1 MIYLFIYLYA
11 FLRQSYTSR
20 ILEIINNIKKQ
31 KVIIDKI
38 LVDTRALQKEISTI
52 TGQLER
58 QFTVTDDLIYRTAK
72 RNDNSRK
79 AYKMLVTLHSDFED
93 ISKSLQ
99 DVGMLMRDS
108 LDLTDQIESI
118 KNRNVSTNLEK
129 ITQDIDHINNECI
142 ILEKKLANL
151 KTG

>member
-1 MIYLFIYLYA
+1 MLKFYCHTIC
-11 FLRQSYTSR
+11 RQSYTSR

-31 KVIIDKI
+31 KTIIDKI
-38 LVDTRALQKEISTI
+38 LVDTRAIQKEIYTI

-93 ISKSLQ
+93 IIKSLQ
-99 DVGMLMRDS
+99 DVGTLLRDS
-108 LDLTDQIESI
+108 LDLNDQIESI

-129 ITQDIDHINNECI
+129 ISQDIEHI
-142 ILEKKLANL
+142 EKDCVMLDRKLTNL
-151 KTG
+151 KSA